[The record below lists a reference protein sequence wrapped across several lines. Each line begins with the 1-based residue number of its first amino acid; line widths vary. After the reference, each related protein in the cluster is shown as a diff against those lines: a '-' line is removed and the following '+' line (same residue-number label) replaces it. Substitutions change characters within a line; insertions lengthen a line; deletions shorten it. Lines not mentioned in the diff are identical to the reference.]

1 MNLAGGVVPKKI
13 KNMCLRTYLVWVL
26 PFLVPSK
33 KIIKCLPPYFFSCR
47 SVSKIP
53 NVVVSLCVAIPISTF
68 LGI

>member
-33 KIIKCLPPYFFSCR
+33 KNYKMSAALLLFM
-47 SVSKIP
+47 
-53 NVVVSLCVAIPISTF
+53 
-68 LGI
+68 

>member
-33 KIIKCLPPYFFSCR
+33 KNYKNVCRPTSFHVEACL
-47 SVSKIP
+47 IED
-53 NVVVSLCVAIPISTF
+53 LQIWAADD
-68 LGI
+68 